1 MNKNELKD
9 IILQELSSIIDE
21 KKKKKKKKKKKSKK
35 KSGLWNWFKGS
46 KSKDGKGGWV
56 DVSDGDACAREEG
69 ETATPKCVSRAKYD
83 SMTPAERKSA
93 QRRKRDKDPNQPKKT
108 GAAKP
113 TYVKTDKPKKKK
125 KKKNEGLEMDRQR
138 LMEIIKEELGTAFV
152 EEYQMIEASYDDGSP
167 LSEDFEFY
175 ESLDEQQLEEAVYQG
190 KTVKLNKPTRGD
202 VKKFK
207 VYVNSGKKDK
217 KGRIKAKKVNFGD
230 KKMRIKKSN
239 PKRRKSFRARH
250 NCANPGPKTKARYWS
265 CKKW

>member
-1 MNKNELKD
+1 MSKK
-9 IILQELSSIIDE
+9 E
-21 KKKKKKKKKKKSKK
+21 KKADDAKKRAGTKKGKQHVKSNYPVTKKH
-35 KSGLWNWFKGS
+35 
-46 KSKDGKGGWV
+46 
-56 DVSDGDACAREEG
+56 
-69 ETATPKCVSRAKYD
+69 T
-83 SMTPAERKSA
+83 
-93 QRRKRDKDPNQPKKT
+93 KR
-108 GAAKP
+108 
-113 TYVKTDKPKKKK
+113 
-125 KKKNEGLEMDRQR
+125 EGLSMNRQR